1 MRRPKSSVVQTWWLR
16 FAQRLLRAIMC
27 NTTEPAAFVLS
38 ELPVVR
44 RVEALVIG
52 RLVYEG
58 QNSASDPE

>member
-1 MRRPKSSVVQTWWLR
+1 MLILR

-27 NTTEPAAFVLS
+27 NTTEPAAVGLS

-44 RVEALVIG
+44 WVEALAIG
-52 RLVYEG
+52 SLVDGG